1 MSEPPLWKLNDS
13 KEIAKKRIPLPMPL
27 VFVEGELA
35 SSENSEQFLPRPI
48 RGFAIQALIGVLPDQ
63 RSLEGV
69 TVLGS

>member
-1 MSEPPLWKLNDS
+1 
-13 KEIAKKRIPLPMPL
+13 MPL